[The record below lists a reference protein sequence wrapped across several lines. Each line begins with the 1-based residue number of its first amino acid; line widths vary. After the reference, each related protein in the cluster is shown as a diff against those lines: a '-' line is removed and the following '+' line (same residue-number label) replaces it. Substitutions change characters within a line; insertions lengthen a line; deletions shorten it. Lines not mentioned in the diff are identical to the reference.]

1 MAVKVD
7 YVAQDSDALLV
18 AIKNHRS
25 AMDEKRFS
33 NVVYTN
39 FLSAKEN
46 LRVKEVAQQTAVKTA
61 EDKTALQ
68 DFYFSEITRTI
79 KVIRK
84 AVKSAY
90 EEDAQKMSLFRVDDP
105 IPKTVKGLRPMCEY
119 LTKVTS
125 EDSEV
130 LLQNGLVESDI
141 TDLGMFLT
149 GLIAADA
156 EQENTKQ
163 LQVAATKARDNAAKE
178 LKALCLK
185 IRNFTDACFSKNPE
199 ILLEFKP
206 IPKGRGGKGKP
217 KDDKTPPDEPTPPAG
232 Q

>member
-1 MAVKVD
+1 MAVKVN
-7 YVAQDSDALLV
+7 YVAQDSDALLL
-18 AIKNHRS
+18 AINNHRS
-25 AMDEKRFS
+25 AMDAKRFS
-33 NVVYTN
+33 NAVYTN
-39 FLSAKEN
+39 FISAKEN

-68 DFYFSEITRTI
+68 DFYISEINRTI

-84 AVKSAY
+84 AVRSAY
-90 EEDAQKMSLFRVDDP
+90 EENAQKLSLFRVDDT

-119 LTKVTS
+119 LIKVTS

-130 LLQNGLVESDI
+130 LLENGLVESDI
-141 TDLGMFLT
+141 TDLGTFLA

-156 EQENTKQ
+156 GQENTKQ

-185 IRNFTDACFSKNPE
+185 IRNFADACFSKNPE

-206 IPKGRGGKGKP
+206 VSKGRGGKGK
-217 KDDKTPPDEPTPPAG
+217 KDDETPPQEPTKPEEPK
-232 Q
+232 